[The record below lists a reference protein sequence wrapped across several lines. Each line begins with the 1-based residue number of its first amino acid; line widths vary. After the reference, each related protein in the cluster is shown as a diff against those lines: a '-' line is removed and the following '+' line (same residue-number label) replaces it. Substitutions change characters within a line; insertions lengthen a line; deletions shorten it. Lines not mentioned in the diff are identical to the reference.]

1 MFIKANLIIQVLLG
15 SPLLVRP
22 ETTPASCS
30 PGFALNGSCVE
41 CKQGYWNNGNASMG
55 FEPCQKCPDNLTT
68 ESTGA
73 TDAENC
79 SIILCGAGYFVS
91 TPNRTCIK
99 CPHGRYKNTTDRSE
113 SCILCPPD
121 FTTEMTGATSLQD
134 CILISDCPPGK
145 YKTSPSQCSIC
156 PKGSYSSSPAS
167 ETCQSCE
174 SPLTT
179 NNSGSTSE
187 SDCNGLCYFNER
199 KCSNGGSCEVDIASG
214 KYHCKCRDLY
224 SGTYCDDFS
233 AFYAQLIGY
242 LAGGMSAAII
252 LVLLIAYYIKC
263 YRPRQLRKRERKHR
277 DYYSGLSAPHR
288 EPHEYVDFSLRR
300 NTNLHSDYLNRNPSY
315 THYDAPENEEV
326 YDTIYEELPPDP
338 SRPNDEVKKQDH
350 TTSPS
355 SDVFIIY
362 GHQQIR
368 RDADIGTSH
377 RQQIASSQTPILND
391 YIQVL

>member
-1 MFIKANLIIQVLLG
+1 IIQILLG

-22 ETTPASCS
+22 ETTPALCS
-30 PGFALNGSCVE
+30 PGFGLNGSCVE

-68 ESTGA
+68 EGTGA

-79 SIILCGAGYFVS
+79 SIS
-91 TPNRTCIK
+91 
-99 CPHGRYKNTTDRSE
+99 
-113 SCILCPPD
+113 CPPR
-121 FTTEMTGATSLQD
+121 
-134 CILISDCPPGK
+134 K
-145 YKTSPSQCSIC
+145 YKTSPSQCSVC
-156 PKGSYSSSPAS
+156 PKGFYSSSPAS

-214 KYHCKCRDLY
+214 KYHCRCRDLY

-233 AFYAQLIGY
+233 SLYAQLIGY
-242 LAGGMSAAII
+242 LAGGMSAAIC

-263 YRPRQLRKRERKHR
+263 YRPRQLRNREREHR

-288 EPHEYVDFSLRR
+288 EPHDYVDFSLRR
-300 NTNLHSDYLNRNPSY
+300 NTKLHSEYSNRNPSY
-315 THYDAPENEEV
+315 SHYDAPENEEV

-338 SRPNDEVKKQDH
+338 SSPNDEAKKQGH

-368 RDADIGTSH
+368 RDADNGTSL
-377 RQQIASSQTPILND
+377 RPEIASSQTPILND